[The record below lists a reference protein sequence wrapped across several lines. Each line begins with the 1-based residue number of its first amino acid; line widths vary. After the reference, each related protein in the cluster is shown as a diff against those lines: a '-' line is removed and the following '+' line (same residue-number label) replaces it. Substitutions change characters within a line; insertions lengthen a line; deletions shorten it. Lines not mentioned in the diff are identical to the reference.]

1 METTHAGY
9 APFAFTCLKQEPGH
23 CFLLTAHYKT
33 MSPAVT
39 DFFTLFNDIIQATIV
54 IFGASVVLY
63 NLRYIGRSRVT
74 KAFTNLVALVV
85 VAFLA
90 ELMASRANVHVSTD
104 IWLRLQWVGIALVP
118 AAQFHLSDALL
129 VTTGLHSRRR
139 RIMVRVFYL
148 IGLAIISLVYLTNW
162 IANGIVAT
170 PHAIHLQPGP
180 AFPLFAFYFWLV
192 AVLSMYNLWRARRRC
207 LTSTARG
214 RMTVI
219 LTVFFAAPL
228 GVFPYTLAG
237 INPDVTQSWLFWL
250 VVIAGNILVGA
261 MFALMTLPMAYFGGL
276 NSPDRVVRVRLYKF
290 MARAPLTATIVLL
303 IYILVSRT
311 NTLMG
316 LPVETSLA
324 LTMVATVIVVEW
336 LIHAGKKPLERFFQ
350 LNDDPDVQRVQELS
364 ERVLTTRDLH
374 QFLESV
380 LASVCEALRTDTA
393 FVAALTDEGPRL
405 EVVIGPLDDPESVWE
420 DEDWQAL
427 PVHANGHETE
437 ASNPQ
442 RLPRDE
448 GFILWHNFW
457 IRPLYSEHEDTLL
470 GIMGI
475 RGRAATPN
483 LTPDEQR
490 VLDQLTRQASISLED
505 RLLQQEVFAAV
516 EGLLPKITMLQRRR
530 NAAAFDST
538 PALTASGDD
547 ITSDPEFAAL
557 VRDALSHYWGGP
569 KLTQSPL
576 TRLRVVQEAL
586 DEHEGNPAKALQAVL
601 LRAIEQQKPEGQR
614 SLTTAEWILYNIL
627 ELKIIQGRRVRDVAR
642 RLAMSE
648 SDLYRKQRVAIENVA
663 QTVVLM
669 EKAALDSTEEPA
681 PAVQSLTNFGTT

>member
-1 METTHAGY
+1 
-9 APFAFTCLKQEPGH
+9 
-23 CFLLTAHYKT
+23 
-33 MSPAVT
+33 MSPAVS
-39 DFFTLFNDIIQATIV
+39 DFFALLNDIIQATIV

-74 KAFTNLVALVV
+74 KSFTNLVALVV
-85 VAFLA
+85 LAFLA
-90 ELMASRANVHVSTD
+90 ELLATRANLPVSAES
-104 IWLRLQWVGIALVP
+104 WLRLQWIGIALVP

-129 VTTGLHSRRR
+129 VTTGLRTFRRR
-139 RIMVRVFYL
+139 VMVRVFYL
-148 IGLAIISLVYLTNW
+148 IGLAIILLVFFTDW
-162 IANGIVAT
+162 IAAELVST
-170 PHAIHLQPGP
+170 PRAIHLQPGQY
-180 AFPLFAFYFWLV
+180 FPLFALYFWVV
-192 AVLSMYNLWRARRRC
+192 AALSMYNLWRARRRC

-228 GVFPYTLAG
+228 GVFPYILAG
-237 INPDVTQSWLFWL
+237 INPELTQSWFFWII
-250 VVIAGNILVGA
+250 VIAGNLLVGI

-290 MARAPLTATIVLL
+290 MARAPLAATIML
-303 IYILVSRT
+303 IVYILVSRA

-316 LPVETSLA
+316 LPVDTSLA
-324 LTMVATVIVVEW
+324 LVMVATIIVVEW

-350 LNDDPDVQRVQELS
+350 LNHDSDVQRVQELS

-405 EVVIGPLDDPESVWE
+405 EVVVGPLDDPEAVWE
-420 DEDWQAL
+420 DEDWTAL
-427 PVHANGHETE
+427 PLSMNGTE
-437 ASNPQ
+437 AEEPPS
-442 RLPRDE
+442 LKRDE
-448 GFILWHNFW
+448 GFILWQNFL
-457 IRPLYSEHEDTLL
+457 IRPLYNDNVELLL
-470 GIMGI
+470 GILGI

-483 LTPDEQR
+483 LTPDEEH
-490 VLDQLTRQASISLED
+490 VLTQLARQAAISLED

-516 EGLLPKITMLQRRR
+516 EGLLPKITLLQRRR

-538 PALTASGDD
+538 PALTASADD
-547 ITSDPEFAAL
+547 VTQDPEFAAL

-576 TRLRVVQEAL
+576 TRLRVVQDAM

-601 LRAIEQQKPEGQR
+601 LHAIEQQKPEGQR

-627 ELKIIQGRRVRDVAR
+627 EMKVIQGRRVRDVAR

-669 EKAALDSTEEPA
+669 EKAILESEVNE
-681 PAVQSLTNFGTT
+681 Q

>member
-1 METTHAGY
+1 
-9 APFAFTCLKQEPGH
+9 
-23 CFLLTAHYKT
+23 

-39 DFFTLFNDIIQATIV
+39 DFFTLLNDIIQAIIV
-54 IFGASVVLY
+54 IFGASVALY

-90 ELMASRANVHVSTD
+90 ELLASRANLHISAE

-148 IGLAIISLVYLTNW
+148 VGLAIIVLVYFTPW
-162 IANGIVAT
+162 IANDIVAT
-170 PHAIHLQPGP
+170 PRAIHLQPGP
-180 AFPLFAFYFWLV
+180 AFPVFALYFWLV
-192 AVLSMYNLWRARRRC
+192 AVLSMYNLARARQRC

-228 GVFPYTLAG
+228 GVFPYILAG
-237 INPDVTQSWLFWL
+237 INPDVTQSWPFWII
-250 VVIAGNILVGA
+250 VIAGNILVGA
-261 MFALMTLPMAYFGGL
+261 MFALMTMPMAYFGGL

-324 LTMVATVIVVEW
+324 LTMVATVIVIEW

-350 LNDDPDVQRVQELS
+350 LNDDPDVQRIQELS

-405 EVVIGPLDDPESVWE
+405 EVVIGPLDDPGAVWE

-427 PVHANGHETE
+427 PLHSNGHEAE
-437 ASNPQ
+437 VSNPQ
-442 RLPRDE
+442 TLPRDE

-457 IRPLYSEHEDTLL
+457 IRPLYSEHEATLL

-490 VLDQLTRQASISLED
+490 VLDQLARQASISLED

-530 NAAAFDST
+530 NAAAYDST
-538 PALTASGDD
+538 PALTASADD
-547 ITSDPEFAAL
+547 VTQDPEFSAL

-586 DEHEGNPAKALQAVL
+586 DEHEGNPSKALQAVL

-627 ELKIIQGRRVRDVAR
+627 DLKIIQGRRVRDVAR

-669 EKAALDSTEEPA
+669 EKAALESELEEPL
-681 PAVQSLTNFGTT
+681 PAAIED